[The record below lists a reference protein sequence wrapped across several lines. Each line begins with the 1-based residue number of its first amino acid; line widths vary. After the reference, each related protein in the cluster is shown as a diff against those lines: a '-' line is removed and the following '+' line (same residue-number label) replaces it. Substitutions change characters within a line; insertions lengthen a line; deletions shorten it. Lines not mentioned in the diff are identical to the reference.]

1 MPHEEHSPP
10 LVDIHA
16 AGGFSWLIYRRRG
29 VDIFES
35 CMKGQTKK
43 PLVHLVATG
52 IECHLQ
58 VKPVKSYEIFFFL
71 YDVTCFT
78 QLLHSIPVTVKCNKL
93 KKDGNGTT
101 PENVYTWL
109 QKESNATFK

>member
-1 MPHEEHSPP
+1 M
-10 LVDIHA
+10 
-16 AGGFSWLIYRRRG
+16 
-29 VDIFES
+29 
-35 CMKGQTKK
+35 
-43 PLVHLVATG
+43 
-52 IECHLQ
+52 
-58 VKPVKSYEIFFFL
+58 